1 MTDPFTDI
9 MSAISLGQS
18 LSKNM
23 QSSSRSQG
31 SRLAWER
38 ALLDAGQW
46 AQGGMPGQD
55 MRMPAEPGL
64 PPRGSL
70 AEYGSRLTSQLPPQE
85 GSFARS
91 RAAAHALNQTNFRP
105 AAQIPGMQ
113 LAQPQQPG
121 ISARLT
127 APVMPRAAPLSAAAR
142 AAMPYPAQAAG
153 TQLEPR
159 SVRLLLSQDGFQVV
173 VRDAG
178 MNEAA
183 VRKLV
188 ERVQASVGQFGPRVN
203 RIIVNGETAWE
214 IEALAGAE
222 FADESNDSVLEIS
235 L

>member
-1 MTDPFTDI
+1 MTDPFADI

-23 QSSSRSQG
+23 HSNSRSQG

-46 AQGGMPGQD
+46 AQGGSPGRDMPMPG
-55 MRMPAEPGL
+55 ESGL
-64 PPRGSL
+64 PPRAPLAQFESGLNSL
-70 AEYGSRLTSQLPPQE
+70 LPLQE

-91 RAAAHALNQTNFRP
+91 QAAAHALNQTSLRP
-105 AAQIPGMQ
+105 AAQMPGTP

-121 ISARLT
+121 AAARLT
-127 APVMPRAAPLSAAAR
+127 APLAPRAASLPAAAR
-142 AAMPYPAQAAG
+142 TALPYPAQAAR
-153 TQLEPR
+153 TQVEPR

-203 RIIVNGETAWE
+203 RIVVNGETAWE

-222 FADESNDSVLEIS
+222 LVDESNESVLEIS